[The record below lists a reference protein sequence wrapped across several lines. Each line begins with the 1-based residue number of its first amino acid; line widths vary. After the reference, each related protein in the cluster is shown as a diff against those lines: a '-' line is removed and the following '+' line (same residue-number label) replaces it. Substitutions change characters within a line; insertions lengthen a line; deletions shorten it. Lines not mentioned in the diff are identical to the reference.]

1 MSPVPINATAA
12 SLDLSPRVFNDIT
25 VDASPALAAET
36 VIATLTLTGD
46 IAVLA
51 GVLLFGWA
59 AYTAGTSAVSGQ
71 LRIRRAT
78 VAGSVRADSGAV
90 TNVAAALYS
99 TSIMGFDAGA
109 VMPGQIYVL
118 TLQMASGS
126 AVTTVSAVNF
136 TAIVV

>member
-1 MSPVPINATAA
+1 MSPVPINASADHI
-12 SLDLSPRVFNDIT
+12 DLSPRFFNDIT
-25 VDASPALAAET
+25 VDASPAAAAET

-51 GVLLFGWA
+51 GVFLFGWA
-59 AYTAGTSAVSGQ
+59 AYTAGTNAVSGQ
-71 LRIRRAT
+71 MRIRRAT

-99 TSIMGFDAGA
+99 TSIMGFDSGA
-109 VMPGQIYVL
+109 VMPGQVYVL

-126 AVTTVSAVNF
+126 APSTVSAVNF
-136 TAIVV
+136 SAIIV